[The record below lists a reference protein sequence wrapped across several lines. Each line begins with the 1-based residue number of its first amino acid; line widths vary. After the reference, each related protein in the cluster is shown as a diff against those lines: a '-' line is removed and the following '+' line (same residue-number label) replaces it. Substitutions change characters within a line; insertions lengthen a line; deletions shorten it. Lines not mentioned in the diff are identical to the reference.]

1 MLHNLEFCEVLICAS
16 VVHFWNYQKNC
27 SKYSVCFFP
36 KNALLSM
43 GKKCTVKKETT
54 RMRNFHLARKLLEK
68 AECLLPR
75 FRGEHGNPI
84 LTGLGEEE
92 YDANEDVNDGDDK
105 GMKLTMMMRFRFMFH
120 VLMVD
125 YM

>member
-1 MLHNLEFCEVLICAS
+1 MHPLCTFGIIKKNAPNIQYMLFP
-16 VVHFWNYQKNC
+16 
-27 SKYSVCFFP
+27 P

-84 LTGLGEEE
+84 LMGL
-92 YDANEDVNDGDDK
+92 AMVIIT
-105 GMKLTMMMRFRFMFH
+105 TM
-120 VLMVD
+120 
-125 YM
+125 

>member
-1 MLHNLEFCEVLICAS
+1 
-16 VVHFWNYQKNC
+16 
-27 SKYSVCFFP
+27 
-36 KNALLSM
+36 
-43 GKKCTVKKETT
+43 
-54 RMRNFHLARKLLEK
+54 MRNFHLARKLLEK

-84 LTGLGEEE
+84 LTGL
-92 YDANEDVNDGDDK
+92 AMVMVIITKRSMMLMKMSDGDDK
-105 GMKLTMMMRFRFMFH
+105 GVKLTMMMRFRFMFH

>member
-16 VVHFWNYQKNC
+16 VVHFWNYQKKC
-27 SKYSVCFFP
+27 SKYSVHAFP
-36 KNALLSM
+36 PQKCIVKH
-43 GKKCTVKKETT
+43 GEKCTVKKETT

-84 LTGLGEEE
+84 LMGL
-92 YDANEDVNDGDDK
+92 AMVIIT
-105 GMKLTMMMRFRFMFH
+105 TM
-120 VLMVD
+120 
-125 YM
+125 

>member
-84 LTGLGEEE
+84 LTGL
-92 YDANEDVNDGDDK
+92 AMV
-105 GMKLTMMMRFRFMFH
+105 MVIITMM
-120 VLMVD
+120 
-125 YM
+125 